1 MGIFETSSQ
10 KQLASQY
17 QRFNQAQQM
26 QIDMHNEEQKL
37 QAALYNQAA
46 QKTLYN
52 QAAQKGLTNPGAIFG
67 ASGPIQKNGRFN
79 PNESEAYQIPLSRLV
94 AMWQAKYGDQWVDRS
109 PPHPDGWQ
117 DFFTAAESRLDRNG
131 LFEKVDGWMRLK
143 ENVEKLLADN

>member
-37 QAALYNQAA
+37 QAAMYNQAA

-67 ASGPIQKNGRFN
+67 ASGPIQKKERFN
-79 PNESEAYQIPLSRLV
+79 PNEQEAYQIPLSRLV
-94 AMWQAKYGDQWVDRS
+94 TMWQAKYGDAWVDGQQ
-109 PPHPDGWQ
+109 PATNG
-117 DFFTAAESRLDRNG
+117 DFYSDACMRLANNN
-131 LFEKVDGWMRLK
+131 LFERMEGWVRLK